1 MNTHHA
7 LFTTHMSFLWKSHI
21 WNTDASQGGIYSD
34 GRFSHLS
41 LLEVPFFHIQD
52 IQNLINSI
60 APGNRIVRLG
70 QLKPASSLARALVGY
85 EKSSCCIGL
94 HSSCFISFSF
104 AVCAFL
110 NISRN
115 GRGLCYGGL
124 NPWRV
129 ETPLFLKEIKQCLP
143 VTSTY
148 SISSILPI
156 SLPFLF
162 SFLPS
167 SFLFLNS

>member
-1 MNTHHA
+1 M
-7 LFTTHMSFLWKSHI
+7 LYLLPIMSFLSKSHI

-34 GRFSHLS
+34 GRLSHLS
-41 LLEVPFFHIQD
+41 LLVVPFFHIQD